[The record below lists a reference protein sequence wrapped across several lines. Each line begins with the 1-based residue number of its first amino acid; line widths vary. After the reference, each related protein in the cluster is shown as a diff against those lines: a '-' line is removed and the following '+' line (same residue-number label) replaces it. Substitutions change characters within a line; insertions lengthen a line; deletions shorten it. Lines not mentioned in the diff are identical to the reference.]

1 MSIFQYERFR
11 DFRSSREFRQG
22 FRRVAAYFGLV
33 GLSILTIF
41 VFAGGASA
49 AVHPSATLEQCS
61 NIAVTCDSDAHD
73 AQWQTGN
80 LGQSNS
86 SYLEGESVPYRATF
100 KDLTVGQTYMATL
113 QWDTTQSGKHAID
126 YPTSYDRTELT
137 AMACAGI
144 ACGGTNASLA
154 IPMDPEVA
162 SAGVTQLSGQ
172 YIRAFGA
179 SFPANNSSVPNSG
192 NLCGVLSTCTITS
205 NPSSYSHDGTF
216 AGNSSAGFNVYF
228 TATHT
233 TSVLAWGGHI
243 ASRADWGNGHSAV
256 GISGSPFHM
265 RLLDLLCSNVSN
277 CGVGRMDRSLS
288 SEAVIYP
295 ASITIVK
302 EAATEGS
309 TQFDFQGSPLPLNNF
324 TLIDNGTSANRQT
337 FSGITNFATYTVT
350 ESLVN
355 GWNFNSASCAVLNA
369 NGGTQSVLGRI
380 VTIGLTEGENVTCT
394 YLNSKIPVPSIRLS
408 KTSTNSQYSFA
419 GDILSYDYVI
429 TNTGEMTL
437 GPIQFKVDDDR
448 INSGNP
454 FDCGPAGSTL
464 APGETISC
472 AHDYLVTAGDVNEV
486 SVVNNAFAIA
496 TELVSPTV
504 QLTILYVA
512 PVVTTTTA
520 PIVTTTTVP
529 VTTTTTAPIVTTTTV
544 PVTTTTVII
553 QEVTTTTVV
562 APTTTTSEAPPTTS
576 PTPTTVPDLPLDNS
590 QDILLQDLLP
600 ETQDL
605 LPETGISGGVISIL
619 LMSLFAIGIVAI
631 GVSTYAARREDR
643 NRS

>member
-33 GLSILTIF
+33 GLSIFTIF

-49 AVHPSATLEQCS
+49 AVNPSATLEQCS

-100 KDLTVGQTYMATL
+100 KNLTIGQTYMATL

-126 YPTSYDRTELT
+126 YPTSYDRTEST

-144 ACGGTNASLA
+144 ACGGTNAALA
-154 IPMDPEVA
+154 IPMDPNVA
-162 SAGVTQLSGQ
+162 GAGVTQLSGQ
-172 YIRAFGA
+172 YIHAFGA

-192 NLCGVLSTCTITS
+192 NLCGVLSSCTIVT
-205 NPSSYSHDGTF
+205 NPSSYSHVGTF
-216 AGNSSAGFNVYF
+216 AGSSSAGFNVYF
-228 TATHT
+228 TATHGT
-233 TSVLAWGGHI
+233 AVLAWGGHI

-265 RLLDLLCSNVSN
+265 RLMDLLCSNVSN
-277 CGVGRMDRSLS
+277 CGAGRMDRSLS

-309 TQFDFQGSPLPLNNF
+309 TEFNFEGSPLPLDNF
-324 TLIDNGTSANRQT
+324 TLIDNGTSANTQT

-350 ESLVN
+350 ESLVS
-355 GWNFNSASCAVLNA
+355 GWNFNSATCAVLNA
-369 NGGTQSVLGRI
+369 NGGSQSVLGRI
-380 VTIGLTEGENVTCT
+380 TTIGLTEGENVTCT

-408 KTSTNSQYSFA
+408 KTSADSQYSSE

-429 TNTGEMTL
+429 SNTGETTL
-437 GPIQFKVDDDR
+437 GPIQFKVDDDK

-454 FDCGPAGSTL
+454 FDCGSAGSTL

-472 AHDYLVTAGDVNEV
+472 THDYLVTAGDVNEV
-486 SVVNNAFAIA
+486 SVINNAFAIA
-496 TELVSPTV
+496 SDLVSPTV

-512 PVVTTTTA
+512 P
-520 PIVTTTTVP
+520 I
-529 VTTTTTAPIVTTTTV
+529 VTTTTTAPVTTTTVPVTTTTV
-544 PVTTTTVII
+544 PVTTTTVIV

-562 APTTTTSEAPPTTS
+562 APTTTTSEVAPTT
-576 PTPTTVPDLPLDNS
+576 TPTVTATPTASIVADRPLDNS

-600 ETQDL
+600 ET
-605 LPETGISGGVISIL
+605 GISGGVISTL

-631 GVSTYAARREDR
+631 GVSTYAARREERDR
-643 NRS
+643 N